1 MKIAFIYDVIYPY
14 VKGGAE
20 KRFWELAKRL
30 SAKGHQTHLYGMKSW
45 IGPSDFIKEGVFIH
59 GIGRHIPLYSKSGI
73 RNIRQALYFSL
84 RILPRLWKEKF
95 DIIDCNAFPYL
106 PFFPIKLFS
115 SLKKIPLVITW
126 QEIWESYWYGYL
138 GYFKGHIARCI
149 EKMVIKLAPNI
160 IAHTRRIKNELIRC
174 GAGEN
179 SIRIIPD
186 GIDINFIDKAPP
198 KKENIDLLF
207 AGRLIKDKNV
217 DILIEAVSRLK
228 NDFGNLKCVIIGDGP
243 EKNNLVRLA
252 DKLYLNSNVIFKG
265 FLQYQEVISYMK
277 SASIFVF
284 PSTREGF
291 GIVAIEAMACGLP
304 VITIQHPMN
313 ASRELIKDGKNGFL
327 SNLSPEDLASKIFVL
342 LSNNELRNTLSS
354 TAKNSISEYDW
365 NAIAGQNEE
374 FYRHILAKNH

>member
-20 KRFWELAKRL
+20 KRFWELAKCL
-30 SAKGHQTHLYGMKSW
+30 SANSHQVHLYGMKSW
-45 IGPSDFIKEGVFIH
+45 DGSSDLITEGVHIH
-59 GIGRHIPLYSKSGI
+59 GIGRYIPLYSKRGI

-84 RILPRLWKEKF
+84 RILPRLWNEKF

-106 PFFPIKLFS
+106 PFFPVRLFS
-115 SLKKIPLVITW
+115 LLKKIPLVITW
-126 QEIWESYWYGYL
+126 QEVWSNYWYGYL
-138 GYFKGHIARCI
+138 GYFKGHIACCI
-149 EKMVIKLAPNI
+149 EKTVIKLAPNI

-186 GIDINFIDKAPP
+186 GIDISFIDKTPLR
-198 KKENIDLLF
+198 KENIDLIF
-207 AGRLIKDKNV
+207 AGRLIKDKNA
-217 DILIEAVSRLK
+217 DILIEAVSLLK
-228 NDFGNLKCVIIGDGP
+228 NSFCDLKCVIIGDGP

-252 DKLYLNSNVIFKG
+252 DRLDLNSNVIFKG
-265 FLQYQEVISYMK
+265 FLQYQEVISCMK
-277 SASIFVF
+277 SAGIFVF

-291 GIVAIEAMACGLP
+291 GIVVIEAMACGLP

-313 ASRELIKDGKNGFL
+313 ASCELIKDGENGFL
-327 SNLSPEDLASKIFVL
+327 SNLNSQNLAGKISLL
-342 LSNNELRNTLSS
+342 LSNNELRNTLSFA
-354 TAKNSISEYDW
+354 AKNSVSEYDW

-374 FYRHILAKNH
+374 FYRRILAKKR